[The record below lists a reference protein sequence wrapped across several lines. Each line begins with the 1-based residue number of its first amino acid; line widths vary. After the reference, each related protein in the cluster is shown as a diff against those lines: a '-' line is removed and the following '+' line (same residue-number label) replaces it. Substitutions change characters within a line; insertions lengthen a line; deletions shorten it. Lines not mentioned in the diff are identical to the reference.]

1 MMQNIYIALI
11 TANVGLFTLFCS
23 LAIQRE
29 SYLRDKQIAS
39 DLYKKALDTQ
49 VRTIIINIS
58 CDISKT
64 LWFLI
69 VCVGFTVLEYTLF
82 I

>member
-1 MMQNIYIALI
+1 MQNIYIALI
-11 TANVGLFTLFCS
+11 TANVGLFALFCS

-29 SYLRDKQIAS
+29 NYLRDKQIAS